1 MSNKHEILK
10 NLNEE
15 DLQEKLSWAQKH
27 IDWMVSHRKFT
38 IPQIRHSAHKIKDHL
53 LSDPEE
59 IVEKMIECLMEEEPI
74 RIPKSFLNIK
84 IPGYSSSAILHAA
97 KKINI
102 EHFKTP
108 IQIAEQ
114 IISLLYRGK

>member
-1 MSNKHEILK
+1 MSDHKILK

-15 DLQEKLSWAQKH
+15 DLQEKLNWAQKH

-38 IPQIRHSAHKIKDHL
+38 IPQIRNSAHKIKDHL

-59 IVEKMIECLMEEEPI
+59 IAEKMIENLMDEDPI

-84 IPGYSSSAILHAA
+84 IPKYSPSSILHAA

-102 EHFKTP
+102 DHPKTP
-108 IQIAEQ
+108 IQIANE
-114 IISLLYRGK
+114 IISILYRGKI